1 MGRELT
7 HKQRENTS
15 VNLVYCLGERSGVSE
30 EIARI
35 FFFVSKAIFCV
46 ANGLQSSCHIKLS
59 DCSLAFK
66 VNHKYIF
73 FLCPTELCFGVGT
86 QT

>member
-1 MGRELT
+1 MGRELA

-15 VNLVYCLGERSGVSE
+15 VNLVYCLEERSGVSE

-35 FFFVSKAIFCV
+35 FFAYKGIFYV
-46 ANGLQSSCHIKLS
+46 ANGLQSSCRIKLS
-59 DCSLAFK
+59 DCSFAFK

-86 QT
+86 ET